1 VPRCP
6 MNRFCETF
14 NIISGLKHQKPN
26 NLDFFFTLIMN
37 PTILLNLFELL
48 ILLVVSHA
56 NIIVM

>member
-1 VPRCP
+1 MPRCP

-26 NLDFFFTLIMN
+26 NLDFFTLIMN
-37 PTILLNLFELL
+37 PMILLNLFELL